1 MAQNQ
6 EILRSN
12 VSLTGESSKL
22 LRKVQA
28 KLKAKHNP
36 VNVSLADAV
45 HIALVKLDVELDT
58 QS

>member
-28 KLKAKHNP
+28 KLKEKHNP
-36 VNVSLADAV
+36 VNISLADAV
-45 HIALVKLDVELDT
+45 FIALVRLDVELDT